1 MQPQEQFDVP
11 SARLVEIRA
20 QRDGAWIA
28 GRAAIEQGP
37 EALIDRLVSL
47 AGVLPGAAVGRYYA
61 LRLEYAPHPRYG
73 DQYKILR
80 ARPAM
85 PRTRAGLA
93 AYIKHHIHGIGTR
106 RSAALLNAFGVE
118 LPAVLDAPDA
128 AARVREQVR
137 IPHRVLE
144 DLLEEW
150 RAVRDSADLEIA
162 LHGAGC
168 SPRQIARMHDRFGLA
183 LPTVASS
190 EPYRLMEV
198 RGLTFRHA
206 DAIARHFGC
215 DARDPSRCLAAIAE
229 ALRLETA
236 QGHCW
241 TAWSEV
247 CRAAAGLVALDPA
260 SLGAIVAALPPEQTF
275 FIRDAHDRTWLP
287 HLHAA
292 HRTLV
297 AAIAARRDLRLPALS
312 AHTGIPP
319 VDGLTLTDEQEAAV
333 AGVLDHALAVL
344 TGGPGTG
351 KTTVV
356 RSIINAFAARFT
368 DPHIR
373 LAAPTGKA
381 AKRMS
386 ESCGCAAT
394 TVHRLL
400 EWQQDGPKRNADNP
414 VPADLV
420 IIDEA
425 SMLDHEL
432 AAQLLRGLSDA
443 CRLVFV
449 GDVDQL
455 PPVGPGQFLA
465 EIIAAGVAT
474 YRLSVVQRQAKTS
487 LVVAAAAAIKQ
498 GRFPAFADRP
508 GRDLYLLGD
517 LTRPAIREHI
527 LNYVRSDIPRRT
539 GIATRD
545 IRVLIPQYRGDC
557 GIDAINALLQ
567 DALNPPAD
575 GRDEIPIGRDA
586 RARVGDR
593 LLWQSNLPEL
603 GLVNGT
609 ELTLE
614 ALVTQEGETKARI
627 RDDDGRVQDIAVH
640 QLDVRLAYALSIH
653 KAQGSEYPAC
663 IVVIDPAGGALLN
676 RRLVYTALTRARR
689 LCVILGQR
697 TTLARAIGNDRDESR
712 RSGLADDLCRS
723 TAESAG
729 HERLDALPANAAG
742 PRSPADWD
750 GSAADLHE
758 QDPTSDRMQPTD
770 ERQPSGPAWPDH
782 RRDRNHPSE
791 GPVME

>member
-1 MQPQEQFDVP
+1 MQPQEQFDVS

-37 EALIDRLVSL
+37 DHLIERMVSL
-47 AGVLPGAAVGRYYA
+47 AGVLPGAAIGRYYA
-61 LRLEYAPHPRYG
+61 LRLEYTPHPRYG

-85 PRTRAGLA
+85 PLTRTGLA
-93 AYIKHHIHGIGTR
+93 AYMKHHIRGIGPR
-106 RSAALLNAFGVE
+106 RAAALIDAFGVD

-128 AARVREQVR
+128 AARVAARVR
-137 IPHRVLE
+137 IPRRVL
-144 DLLEEW
+144 DALLEEW
-150 RAVRDSADLEIA
+150 RVVRDTAELEIA

-190 EPYRLMEV
+190 QPYRLMEV

-215 DARDPSRCLAAIAE
+215 DERDPARCLAAVAE
-229 ALRLETA
+229 ALRQETA
-236 QGHCW
+236 HGHCW
-241 TAWSEV
+241 TDWQQV
-247 CRAAAGLVALDPA
+247 CRSAAALVDLDPD
-260 SLGAIVAALPPEQTF
+260 SLAAIVTALPPEQTF
-275 FIRDAHDRTWLP
+275 FIRDRSDRTWLP

-292 HRTLV
+292 HQTLV
-297 AAIAARRDLRLPALS
+297 TTVAARQHLVLNAPA

-319 VDGLTLTDEQEAAV
+319 VDGLTLTGEQEAAV
-333 AGVLDHALAVL
+333 AGVLGHAIAVL

-368 DPHIR
+368 DPRIR

-386 ESCGCAAT
+386 ESCGCEAT

-400 EWQQDGPKRNADNP
+400 EWQQDGPKRDADNP

-432 AAQLLRGLSDA
+432 AAQLLRALSDA
-443 CRLVFV
+443 CRVVFV
-449 GDVDQL
+449 GDIDQL

-465 EIIAAGVAT
+465 DVIAAGVAT
-474 YRLSVVQRQAKTS
+474 YRLSVVQRQAQTS
-487 LVVAAAAAIKQ
+487 LIVAAAAAIKQ

-539 GIATRD
+539 GIATHE

-575 GRDEIPIGRDA
+575 DRPEIPIGRDA

-614 ALVTQEGETKARI
+614 ALIEHAGERKARI

-697 TTLARAIGNDRDESR
+697 TTLARAISNDRDEAR
-712 RSGLADDLCRS
+712 RSGLADDLRRLAADQTQT
-723 TAESAG
+723 TAPDRLAAAAD
-729 HERLDALPANAAG
+729 HLRERYAAPGPSGDDLPPNAAG
-742 PRSPADWD
+742 PRCPADWD
-750 GSAADLHE
+750 RIEADLNE
-758 QDPTSDRMQPTD
+758 QDQADDRPTD
-770 ERQPSGPAWPDH
+770 PGR
-782 RRDRNHPSE
+782 
-791 GPVME
+791 